1 MAVDTCILIAVVG
14 KIHWKMLSTLLN
26 TAQNVLIYLLIYIY
40 VIYSWYKHI
49 LCVCVCVY
57 IYIYRLTRW
66 RSSKESACQSKARDS
81 GSIPEM
87 QRSPGVGNGNLLQ
100 YSCQENSTDRGAW
113 QAIVHGVTKLD
124 VTEQIYTHM
133 YIFSSVQLLSRVP
146 LFATPW
152 IAARH
157 ASLSITNSRS
167 SPRLTSIKSSHLILC
182 RPFLLAPN
190 PSQHQSLFQWVN
202 SSHELAKVLEFQL

>member
-49 LCVCVCVY
+49 YCVCVC

-100 YSCQENSTDRGAW
+100 YSCLENSTDRGAW

-146 LFATPW
+146 LFATP
-152 IAARH
+152 
-157 ASLSITNSRS
+157 
-167 SPRLTSIKSSHLILC
+167 
-182 RPFLLAPN
+182 
-190 PSQHQSLFQWVN
+190 
-202 SSHELAKVLEFQL
+202 